1 MLNHVEIGSKIES
14 RRKELELTL
23 ADVANEVGV
32 AASTIQRYEKGHF
45 DKIKMPVIEA
55 IAEAL
60 QVNPDWLL
68 GYTDDPYDYD
78 SDPDNLFASIP
89 SDQFDH
95 LMNAYNNDLKQVWKA
110 RQAIEDDAR
119 NSALNDDLPPDAI
132 PFVPSATC
140 APILGAIPAGY
151 PTLAKEEIEGYAQID
166 YPDTHNYFWL
176 RVRGD
181 SMINAGIETGDLVL
195 IRKQPCADDGQIV
208 ACRVNG
214 DEATLKRF
222 RQQDDAVVLV
232 PENPKYPPKIVP
244 ASDFENGYASII
256 GVAVEI
262 KRELL

>member
-95 LMNAYNNDLKQVWKA
+95 LMNAYNNDLNQVW
-110 RQAIEDDAR
+110 
-119 NSALNDDLPPDAI
+119 
-132 PFVPSATC
+132 
-140 APILGAIPAGY
+140 
-151 PTLAKEEIEGYAQID
+151 
-166 YPDTHNYFWL
+166 
-176 RVRGD
+176 
-181 SMINAGIETGDLVL
+181 
-195 IRKQPCADDGQIV
+195 
-208 ACRVNG
+208 
-214 DEATLKRF
+214 
-222 RQQDDAVVLV
+222 
-232 PENPKYPPKIVP
+232 
-244 ASDFENGYASII
+244 
-256 GVAVEI
+256 
-262 KRELL
+262 